1 MFKVQKRYRKYKSK
15 SLCMILN
22 TNNGKKMNY
31 QNVENVVIEIRDLLK
46 KEASGILS
54 NLGLKTSL
62 DKISLLGDILF

>member
-1 MFKVQKRYRKYKSK
+1 
-15 SLCMILN
+15 MILN

-31 QNVENVVIEIRDLLK
+31 QNVENVVIEIRDLFK